1 MYPLVVEKKWYVIH
15 TYAGYENKVKKNL
28 DKRIESM
35 EMQDKIFGVLVP
47 MEKRSKQ
54 KTGKNKPSCAR
65 CFQAM
70 SWWRWL
76 STTNPGLL
84 SGIHLV

>member
-35 EMQDKIFGVLVP
+35 EMQDKIFGILVP
-47 MEKRSKQ
+47 MGKKIETKNGQKQ
-54 KTGKNKPSCAR
+54 TVMRKMFSPL
-65 CFQAM
+65 M
-70 SWWRWL
+70 ILIL
-76 STTNPGLL
+76 SQV
-84 SGIHLV
+84 I